1 MSPILLNCYIKEMSK
16 ISIIIAQEYRN
27 RVAKVSFLLLT
38 FLMPV
43 LFMAIIIVPVWL
55 SSIDGGDEKE
65 IVVVDQTSLY
75 DNLFEGM
82 SKDDMKFVVLK
93 EQSSDEIEDLRTIKL
108 DNYRA
113 FVLITEDLGVNPR
126 AINIYCEK
134 QVPRDVSRY
143 VESSLSK
150 YIEQKKLESYNIE
163 GLQQMIADAK
173 TDVKATVLK
182 MKDDGSTKNS
192 NADVASIVGMFAT
205 MLIYM
210 FIFVSGSM
218 VMSSIVQEKSNRI
231 VEVMVCSVKP
241 WEMMWGKIISIALV
255 CFTQIALWGILTSA
269 LVFIVSG
276 IADIDLSAISQTAAA
291 AQTPAD
297 ISSLSG
303 VEEVIASVMS
313 INWFFIGAMFIVY
326 FICGYLLYA
335 SLFAA
340 IGASVDNEADTQQ
353 FMMPITIIVLF
364 AFYAGIYS
372 AQNPDGPLA
381 FWCSIIPFSSPIVMM
396 VRLPFDVPAWQIL
409 LSILLLVITI
419 IGTIWLSAKIYRIG
433 ILMYGK
439 KPSWRELIK
448 WLRY

>member
-1 MSPILLNCYIKEMSK
+1 MSK

-43 LFMAIIIVPVWL
+43 LFVAIILVPVWL
-55 SSIDGGDEKE
+55 SSIDSGGEKE

-75 DNLFEGM
+75 YDLFESM
-82 SKDDMKFVVLK
+82 NRDDMKFVVLK
-93 EQSSDEIEDLRTIKL
+93 EQNSDEIEDLRTIKL
-108 DNYRA
+108 NNYRA
-113 FVLITEDLGVNPR
+113 FVLITEDLGINPR

-150 YIEQKKLESYNIE
+150 YIEREKLESYNIE
-163 GLQQMIADAK
+163 GLQKMIADAK

-182 MKDDGSTKNS
+182 MKDDGSVKNS
-192 NADVASIVGMFAT
+192 NADIAIFVGMFTT

-218 VMSSIVQEKSNRI
+218 VMSSIVQEKANRI

-255 CFTQIALWGILTSA
+255 CLTQIALWGVLTSA
-269 LVFIVSG
+269 LVFIVSA
-276 IADIDLSAISQTAAA
+276 IANIDIAAISQTASM
-291 AQTPAD
+291 AQTPAEL
-297 ISSLSG
+297 SSMSD
-303 VEEVIASVMS
+303 VEGIIAAVMS
-313 INWFFIGAMFIVY
+313 INWVFIGVMFLVY

-335 SLFAA
+335 SMFAA
-340 IGASVDNEADTQQ
+340 IGASVDNESDTNQ
-353 FMMPITIIVLF
+353 FMMPITIVVLF

-381 FWCSIIPFSSPIVMM
+381 FWCSIVPFSSPIVMM
-396 VRLPFDVPAWQIL
+396 VRLPFDVPGWQII
-409 LSILLLVITI
+409 LSLSLLVLTI
-419 IGTIWLSAKIYRIG
+419 IGITWLSAKIYRVG

-439 KPSWRELIK
+439 KPSWKELAK
-448 WLRY
+448 WLKY

>member
-1 MSPILLNCYIKEMSK
+1 MSK

-27 RVAKVSFLLLT
+27 RVAKISFLLLT

-43 LFMAIIIVPVWL
+43 LFVAIILVPVWL
-55 SSIDGGDEKE
+55 SSIDSGEAKE

-75 DNLFEGM
+75 YDLFESM
-82 SKDDMKFVVLK
+82 SRDDMKFVVLK
-93 EQSSDEIEDLRTIKL
+93 EQNSDEIEDLRTVKL

-113 FVLITEDLGVNPR
+113 FVLITEDLGINPR

-150 YIEQKKLESYNIE
+150 YVERKKLESYNIE
-163 GLQQMIADAK
+163 GLEKMIADAK

-182 MKDDGSTKNS
+182 MKEDGSVKNS
-192 NADVASIVGMFAT
+192 NTDIAIFVGMFTT

-210 FIFVSGSM
+210 FIFVSGAM
-218 VMSSIVQEKSNRI
+218 VMSSIVQEKANRI

-255 CFTQIALWGILTSA
+255 CLTQIALWGILTSA
-269 LVFIVSG
+269 LVFIVSA
-276 IADIDLSAISQTAAA
+276 IADIDLSAMSQTASV
-291 AQTPAD
+291 AQTPAELSSMSD
-297 ISSLSG
+297 IEG
-303 VEEVIASVMS
+303 IIAAVMS
-313 INWFFIGAMFIVY
+313 IDWLFIAVMFLIYFIG
-326 FICGYLLYA
+326 GYLLYA

-340 IGASVDNEADTQQ
+340 IGASVDNESDTNQ
-353 FMMPITIIVLF
+353 FMMPITIILLF
-364 AFYAGIYS
+364 ASYAGIYS

-396 VRLPFDVPAWQIL
+396 VRLPFDVPAWQIV
-409 LSILLLVITI
+409 LSLSLLVLTI
-419 IGTIWLSAKIYRIG
+419 IGITWLSAKIYRVG

-439 KPSWRELIK
+439 KPSWKELAK
-448 WLRY
+448 WLKY